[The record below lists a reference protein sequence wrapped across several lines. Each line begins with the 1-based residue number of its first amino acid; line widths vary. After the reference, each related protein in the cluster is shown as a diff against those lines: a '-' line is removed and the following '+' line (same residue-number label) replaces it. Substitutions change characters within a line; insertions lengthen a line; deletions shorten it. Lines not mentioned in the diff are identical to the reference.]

1 MPIEREN
8 LRPTK
13 RARRPTAPVPEPGV
27 VLPPGYLLEM
37 DPDVL
42 ILRGDD
48 GSMVAVFSA
57 PSADPEEVKREAEKD
72 YRGRG
77 ESAG

>member
-1 MPIEREN
+1 MRTGP
-8 LRPTK
+8 K
-13 RARRPTAPVPEPGV
+13 DGRAPQTPGPRSAPVPEPGV
-27 VLPPGYLLEM
+27 VLPPGYRLEM

-57 PSADPEEVKREAEKD
+57 PSVDPEEVKREAEKD
-72 YRGRG
+72 YRRRG